1 MTAKTPTQLLT
12 VFENGDIPV
21 QADYQD
27 LFDSYVN
34 IVQTTAQSMAS
45 ALTLPTLTVTTLNV
59 TTFSPSTINATTGNI
74 TTVSANTINA
84 ANANITTVSAA
95 TANIT
100 TVSAA
105 TANITTVSADT
116 INVNIVSAQSIITS
130 ALNTGVL
137 SRSVDITKRATGT
150 TQATAVT
157 LTAELNRI
165 VNASAGGNGAILTAT
180 VGREQIVFNDAGFS
194 IDVYPV
200 VGASINSQAVNT
212 PLSVGVS
219 TEISF
224 YYVGNNLFLS
234 K

>member
-84 ANANITTVSAA
+84 AN
-95 TANIT
+95 ANIT